1 MVEIRKDAMYSDC
14 LNQPCS
20 IIKKKLS
27 SCILV
32 VQINYNKT
40 QKVLSSQMMLISQ
53 LFWRRIL
60 VNSSLSSQ
68 KLLYVDGNSS
78 DGEHVWAIGLRENS
92 FSYLINVTSILG
104 TVNKSD
110 PVINF
115 TSFPRSGSGS
125 PRINLLK

>member
-20 IIKKKLS
+20 IIKKNLS

-32 VQINYNKT
+32 VQINYNEI

-53 LFWRRIL
+53 LFWRSIL

-68 KLLYVDGNSS
+68 KLLYADGNSS
-78 DGEHVWAIGLRENS
+78 DGEHVWAIGL
-92 FSYLINVTSILG
+92 
-104 TVNKSD
+104 
-110 PVINF
+110 
-115 TSFPRSGSGS
+115 S
-125 PRINLLK
+125 PRKFIFILNKYYIDTWNS

>member
-1 MVEIRKDAMYSDC
+1 
-14 LNQPCS
+14 
-20 IIKKKLS
+20 
-27 SCILV
+27 
-32 VQINYNKT
+32 
-40 QKVLSSQMMLISQ
+40 MLISQ

-78 DGEHVWAIGLRENS
+78 DGEYVWVIGLRENS
-92 FSYLINVTSILG
+92 FSYLINVTSMLG

-115 TSFPRSGSGS
+115 TSFPRSDSGS

>member
-1 MVEIRKDAMYSDC
+1 
-14 LNQPCS
+14 
-20 IIKKKLS
+20 
-27 SCILV
+27 
-32 VQINYNKT
+32 
-40 QKVLSSQMMLISQ
+40 MMLISQ

-68 KLLYVDGNSS
+68 KLLYVGGNSS
-78 DGEHVWAIGLRENS
+78 DGEYVWAIGLRENS

-115 TSFPRSGSGS
+115 TSFRRSGSGR